1 MKHKKDST
9 CCCWLEDGGAKCQK
23 KKKNGEVQSYSPMEL
38 NYANHLNELE
48 SKFFTHLQKG
58 TQTWGTL

>member
-9 CCCWLEDGGAKCQK
+9 CCCWLEDGGVKCQ
-23 KKKNGEVQSYSPMEL
+23 KKKNGEVQVYSPMEL
-38 NYANHLNELE
+38 NYVNHLNELE